1 MLYSRGLGSPY
12 TRGDEAE
19 VVSSKF
25 LYQFRS
31 PVKSLPTS
39 LCQREERDLP
49 LLTKGDEGRCDSKP
63 RGLDRFS
70 KVPKRYN
77 FLKIL
82 FIGILFFLIVLAC
95 KEKPEKSSLPKLG
108 TAAFDFNFQDLNGQ
122 IWSLDKVR
130 GKVVLLRFWADWCP
144 YCRYEMPI
152 IDKYYRKLNKEGFMV
167 LAVNVKQSAAVAEAF
182 TGQMDITFPVAL
194 DPEGK
199 MAKRYGVYAIPT
211 NFLID
216 RQGIIREI
224 LIGEVFK
231 EEKVLRDLLKDYFRL
246 G

>member
-1 MLYSRGLGSPY
+1 
-12 TRGDEAE
+12 
-19 VVSSKF
+19 
-25 LYQFRS
+25 
-31 PVKSLPTS
+31 VKL
-39 LCQREERDLP
+39 R
-49 LLTKGDEGRCDSKP
+49 
-63 RGLDRFS
+63 
-70 KVPKRYN
+70 
-77 FLKIL
+77 FLKFSFVVL
-82 FIGILFFLIVLAC
+82 LVLTVSLAC
-95 KEKPEKSSLPKLG
+95 KERTEKSSLPKIG

-144 YCRYEMPI
+144 YCRYEMPVI
-152 IDKYYRKLNKEGFMV
+152 EKYYRKLKREGLVV

-182 TGQMDITFPVAL
+182 MAQMDITFPVPL
-194 DPEGK
+194 DPDGK

-224 LIGEVFK
+224 LIGEVFR
-231 EEKVLRDLLKDYFRL
+231 EEKVLRDLLKGYFRL